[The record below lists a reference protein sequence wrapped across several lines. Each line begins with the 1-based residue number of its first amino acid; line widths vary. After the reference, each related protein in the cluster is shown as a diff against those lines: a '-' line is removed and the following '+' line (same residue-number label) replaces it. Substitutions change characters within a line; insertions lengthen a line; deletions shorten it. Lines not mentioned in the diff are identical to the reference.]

1 MARIL
6 PRLGISLQVVFFILF
21 FGTLLPKINN
31 MVATFVCLF
40 IGLSSLIAGIY
51 SVKSQQNLILSIAVI
66 IIALLILGFTIFA
79 YFLGEAGY
87 PPLIMQ

>member
-1 MARIL
+1 MVRSL
-6 PRLGISLQVVFFILF
+6 PQIGIGLQVVFFILF

-31 MVATFVCLF
+31 MVGAFVCLF

-51 SVKSQQNLILSIAVI
+51 SVKSQQNLILSSVVI

>member
-1 MARIL
+1 MVRNL
-6 PRLGISLQVVFFILF
+6 PQIGIGLQVVFFILF

-31 MVATFVCLF
+31 MVAAFVCLF
-40 IGLSSLIAGIY
+40 IGFSSLIVGIY
-51 SVKSQQNLILSIAVI
+51 SVIRQKNLILSMAVI
-66 IIALLILGFTIFA
+66 IIAFLILGFTIFA

>member
-1 MARIL
+1 MARNF
-6 PRLGISLQVVFFILF
+6 PQLGISLQVVFFILF

-31 MVATFVCLF
+31 MVAAFVCLF
-40 IGLSSLIAGIY
+40 IGLSSLIAGIC

>member
-6 PRLGISLQVVFFILF
+6 PQLGISLQVVFFILF